1 MEARGG
7 WILFRLFLVCLLV
20 FAVAGCATKYVV
32 PSGTGTA
39 LVRFQAEGLGPN
51 NNAHFYLVT
60 PGPDCKKHGVQQLA
74 KLGAEWGNK
83 RLSDVRMIGSTGQPD
98 RLRYE
103 REVEAGQSLRLVASW
118 IPAFNPYELHYNVLY
133 AGLVEL
139 EAGKQYEV
147 GFDLR
152 ADRRGIRVQELSE
165 TNGEISRRDQLVRPV
180 RVRKASDLC
189 DL

>member
-1 MEARGG
+1 M
-7 WILFRLFLVCLLV
+7 V
-20 FAVAGCATKYVV
+20 FTVVGCATNYAV
-32 PSGTGTA
+32 PSGSRTA

-51 NNAHFYLVT
+51 NNAHFYVVT

-74 KLGAEWGNK
+74 RLGAAWGNK
-83 RLSDVRMIGSTGQPD
+83 RQSDVRMIGSTGQPD

-103 REVEAGQSLRLVASW
+103 REVEAGRSLRLLATW
-118 IPAFNPYELHYNVLY
+118 TPAFNPNEIYYRTVFAVL
-133 AGLVEL
+133 VDM

-152 ADRRGIRVQELSE
+152 EDRRGIRVQELSE

-180 RVRKASDLC
+180 RVKKASDLC

>member
-1 MEARGG
+1 M
-7 WILFRLFLVCLLV
+7 LFRLFLVCLIV
-20 FAVAGCATKYVV
+20 FTIAGCATKYVV
-32 PSGTGTA
+32 PPGTRTA
-39 LVRFQAEGLGPN
+39 LVRFQAEGIGPN

-60 PGPDCKKHGVQQLA
+60 PGPECRKYGVHQLA

-83 RLSDVRMIGSTGQPD
+83 RVSDVRMIGSSGQPD

-103 REVEAGQSLRLVASW
+103 REVEAGRNLRLVASW
-118 IPAFNPYELHYNVLY
+118 IPAFNPYEMQFNVLF
-133 AGLVEL
+133 AALVDL

-152 ADRRGIRVQELSE
+152 ENRRGIRVQELGE
-165 TNGEISRRDQLVRPV
+165 TNGEITRRDLPLRSV
-180 RVRKASDLC
+180 RVYKASDLC